1 MRTRRYGDTIP
12 SREVLLLVPTSNS
25 LAVFTASGV
34 STTANLNVLIEQY
47 LESGL
52 SAIDVRAKCK

>member
-12 SREVLLLVPTSNS
+12 SREVLLLTSNS
-25 LAVFTASGV
+25 SAVFTASGV